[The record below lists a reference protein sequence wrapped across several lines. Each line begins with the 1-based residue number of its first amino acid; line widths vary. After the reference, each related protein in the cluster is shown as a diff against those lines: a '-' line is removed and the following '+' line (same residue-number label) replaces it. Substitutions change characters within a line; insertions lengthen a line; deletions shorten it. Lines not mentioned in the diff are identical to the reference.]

1 MQFTI
6 LPAFSFPCPKTFP
19 CLHILPESAFAC
31 AIRGRFSLIS
41 KKRLA
46 GKARIADFNGL
57 NLKFALLTVLI
68 LPGCTVGPKYQKP
81 APLVSQPVPAAFTI
95 NGVTWK
101 PAAPGANR
109 PRGEWWKDFNDSELN
124 GLEDLAAR
132 GKSDAGRQL
141 SPRWPRRA
149 NWSTEARS
157 QLFPQISLAP
167 SYVRER
173 TSKNA
178 EASGVAVGTPYNYS
192 LYAVPVSA
200 AWEVDIWGRIR
211 QMTAAARAQMEAAQE
226 DLESL
231 RLLLQS
237 ELAQDYFTLR
247 AQDAE
252 IQLLLD
258 TAQAYRKSLDLTINR
273 RKGGVAT
280 DLRCLQADT
289 QLRTTEAEI
298 PALRLQRAQVL
309 HAIAALVGQSAVD
322 FQIPE
327 LPVQGLPPMQGPG
340 VVPSEWLQRRPD
352 IAAAERRVAAAN
364 ADIGVAQTA
373 FYPSLTFNGRGW
385 FSIGQRRHLADV
397 AEPVVGLGAV
407 GQFAVVHRRL
417 QSRAT
422 ARRRGRLRSG
432 RGRLPPDR
440 ALGVSGC
447 GRPACRAGFA
457 GVAIGRRNRGDEL
470 GATDLEYCQ
479 QPLPGGFGDV
489 SGSHHR
495 PKRRAGFA
503 TRRRATGRRT
513 ARRGRGAGQGA
524 GRRMGLAANCRSTD
538 SCNRQADCNP
548 TQSFRRCNT
557 SSCRRRGHPR
567 SRPCSLNH

>member
-124 GLEDLAAR
+124 GLEDVAAR
-132 GKSDAGRQL
+132 ENQTLAGSYAALAQAREL
-141 SPRWPRRA
+141 VKES
-149 NWSTEARS
+149 RS

-280 DLRCLQADT
+280 DLDVSQADT

-373 FYPSLTFNGRGW
+373 FYPSLTFNAAAGFQSVNANTWLTWPSRLWALGPSVNLPL
-385 FSIGQRRHLADV
+385 FTGGFNRAQLRAARDAYDQAAANYRQTALSAFQDVEDQLAAQDLLASQLAGETAAMNSAQQTLNIANNRYRAGLVTYLEVITAQSAALDLQR
-397 AEPVVGLGAV
+397 
-407 GQFAVVHRRL
+407 AVVQLEGERRVAAVAL
-417 QSRAT
+417 VK
-422 ARRRGRLRSG
+422 
-432 RGRLPPDR
+432 
-440 ALGVSGC
+440 ALG
-447 GRPACRAGFA
+447 
-457 GVAIGRRNRGDEL
+457 
-470 GATDLEYCQ
+470 
-479 QPLPGGFGDV
+479 GGWD
-489 SGSHHR
+489 
-495 PKRRAGFA
+495 
-503 TRRRATGRRT
+503 
-513 ARRGRGAGQGA
+513 
-524 GRRMGLAANCRSTD
+524 
-538 SCNRQADCNP
+538 
-548 TQSFRRCNT
+548 
-557 SSCRRRGHPR
+557 
-567 SRPCSLNH
+567 